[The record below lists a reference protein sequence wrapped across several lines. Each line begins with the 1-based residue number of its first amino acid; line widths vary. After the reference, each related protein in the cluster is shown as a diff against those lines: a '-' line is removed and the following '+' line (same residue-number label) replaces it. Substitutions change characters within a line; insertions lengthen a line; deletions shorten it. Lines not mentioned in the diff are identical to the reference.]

1 MPGDNAGWKRE
12 PARFLWR
19 IRTLFSAVRVEMSD
33 RSSQNTIH
41 FPAAPSRFCNNVK
54 SKRQPTKR
62 CRNPATHGDQCGLHY
77 KHPVLFGDDKKPPRK
92 LNRKLNRLSQKK
104 AEEDALGKIGRWIR
118 TLPRHHKTPVNDTDF
133 FSMEPL
139 SELSPEYFIS
149 YPEANQIYGF
159 DLRSLHTIAHQ
170 EPPLNPYTRSP
181 IPASVLDLVRT
192 RVAALEARGLPVR
205 WTPLD
210 PPTPEQQARMRIV
223 DLFLAI
229 NDLNYYSTPEW
240 YFAMDAAAHRRY
252 YAELHSI
259 WALRAGLTEEQKER
273 IVPDHRR
280 RLFRIISVA
289 ELTVDEIA
297 RLNAST
303 MRMFVSSAVDKNDR
317 IVGAM
322 YVVSALTLVNR
333 EAKEAYPWL
342 YESVYE
348 PPPVSRFGWLQRLF
362 RIRNLPFLEIPL
374 REEE

>member
-1 MPGDNAGWKRE
+1 
-12 PARFLWR
+12 
-19 IRTLFSAVRVEMSD
+19 MSD

-41 FPAAPSRFCNNVK
+41 FPAAPSRYCNNIK

-62 CRNPATHGDQCGLHY
+62 CRNPATHGDQCGIHY
-77 KHPVLFGDDKKPPRK
+77 KRPVLFGDDKKPPR
-92 LNRKLNRLSQKK
+92 NPHRKLNRLSQKK

-118 TLPRHHKTPVNDTDF
+118 TLPRRNKTPVNDTDF

-149 YPEANQIYGF
+149 YPEAKQTYGF
-159 DLRSLHTIAHQ
+159 DVRSLNTIAHQ
-170 EPPLNPYTRSP
+170 ETPLNPYTRSP
-181 IPASVLDLVRT
+181 IPGSVLEALRI

-205 WTPLD
+205 WAPLD

-240 YFAMDAAAHRRY
+240 YFAMDATAHRRFY
-252 YAELHSI
+252 TELHSI
-259 WALRAGLTEEQKER
+259 WATRAGLTEEQKER

-280 RLFRIISVA
+280 RLFRIVSVA
-289 ELTVDEIA
+289 DLTADEIA
-297 RLNAST
+297 RLNVST

-322 YVVSALTLVNR
+322 YVVSTLTLVNR
-333 EAKEAYPWL
+333 EAREAYPWL

-348 PPPVSRFGWLQRLF
+348 PPPVSRFGWLHRLF
-362 RIRNLPFLEIPL
+362 RIRHLPFLEIPL
-374 REEE
+374 RVEE